1 MNVLNFMQEVTWHY
15 NRCLVNQDN
24 DWKRSLLSLRA
35 AYKDLQNSQGIST
48 LVLELEAL
56 VENDEFLRYVA
67 WLLDDVC
74 DQMEVGE
81 MVFAPSTMFMA
92 LHEYEHNHSVGL
104 NDKGLSSLQRIALTR
119 YTHDLVTGD
128 AYEAL
133 MKAVNAFGEYLLVVN
148 LETGDKAYA
157 LTLKLIDNIRLA
169 LLRWMPNDFKIIDLT
184 VEV

>member
-35 AYKDLQNSQGIST
+35 AYKDLQQEQGFST
-48 LVLELEAL
+48 LVLEVQAL
-56 VENDEFLRYVA
+56 VANDEFLRYVA
-67 WLLDDVC
+67 WMLDDVC
-74 DQMEVGE
+74 DQLEVGE
-81 MVFAPSTMFMA
+81 MTFAPSTMFMA
-92 LHEYEHNHSVGL
+92 LHEYEHSVGL

-119 YTHDLVTGD
+119 YTRDLVVGD

-169 LLRWMPNDFKIIDLT
+169 LLRWMPNGFNFIDLT
-184 VEV
+184 VDV

>member
-48 LVLELEAL
+48 LILEVQAL
-56 VENDEFLRYVA
+56 VANEEFLRYVA

-81 MVFAPSTMFMA
+81 MAFAPSTMFMA
-92 LHEYEHNHSVGL
+92 LHEYEHNHGVGL
-104 NDKGLSSLQRIALTR
+104 SDQGLSSLQRIALNR
-119 YTHDLVTGD
+119 YASGLVAGD
-128 AYEAL
+128 AYDAM

-169 LLRWMPNDFKIIDLT
+169 LLRWMPNGFNFIDLT